1 MDHLER
7 PRTRTIGMTTTTLTA
22 SAAAASFFGGIN
34 RLIPGTGRVEQY
46 RHATD
51 DPDGLS
57 SNIVTSVF
65 EEGQGVLWIG
75 TVARLD
81 RLDRNSGEWKHYPDP
96 DDPLGFSSNSVEIL
110 LDWSLQTSEGP
121 ELLPM
126 RRGCCPRLAVIV
138 PSGQPDAE

>member
-1 MDHLER
+1 MGD
-7 PRTRTIGMTTTTLTA
+7 
-22 SAAAASFFGGIN
+22 IN
-34 RLIPGTGRVEQY
+34 RLIPGAGRVEQY

-110 LDWSLQTSEGP
+110 LGACKLRKGRSFCPCGAVAVPDWP
-121 ELLPM
+121 
-126 RRGCCPRLAVIV
+126 
-138 PSGQPDAE
+138 

>member
-1 MDHLER
+1 
-7 PRTRTIGMTTTTLTA
+7 MTPTTLTA
-22 SAAAASFFGGIN
+22 SAAAASFLGGIN
-34 RLIPGTGRVEQY
+34 RLVPGAGRVEQY

-51 DPDGLS
+51 DSDGLS

-110 LDWSLQTSEGP
+110 LGACKLRKGRSFCPCGAVAVPDWP
-121 ELLPM
+121 
-126 RRGCCPRLAVIV
+126 
-138 PSGQPDAE
+138 